1 MSVTTPEAV
10 RDRVLDVDERPAAP
24 TFLLLSLQHLFAM
37 FGATV
42 LVPLLTGLNP
52 SVALISSG
60 LGTLLFIAITGG
72 RVPAYLGSSFAFIG
86 PIIAASALGGPAG
99 ALLGAAVAGLVYV
112 TVAAALRAFGS
123 GWLLRL
129 LPPVVVGP
137 VIVVIG
143 LGLSSVAVSMATN
156 TAAGGPYSLGHFL
169 VALFTLGAI
178 FVFTLVLKGFFT
190 VVPILLGI
198 LCGYALAAA
207 VGFVDF
213 SPLQAAELF
222 AMPDFSLF
230 YAGLP
235 EGVSAGSMIL
245 LIAPVALVTIAEHI
259 GDMVVLSRVVGR
271 RFLADPGLHRTL
283 LGDGLAT
290 ALASLIG
297 GPPNTTYGENVGVM
311 AITRVFS
318 AWVVGGAACLASLL
332 GFVGVLAAFLST
344 IPMAVMGGVAI
355 ALFGVIAASGI
366 RTLIEG
372 KVDFGDKR
380 NLLIASVILVLGI
393 GGATLQFS
401 GGEGGAAFTV
411 SSMALAAVA
420 GVFLNAVLPGRS
432 ERHEIAGPT
441 ASHG

>member
-1 MSVTTPEAV
+1 MATAP
-10 RDRVLDVDERPAAP
+10 DRVLDVDERPGAP
-24 TFLLLSLQHLFAM
+24 TFVLLSLQHLFAM

-42 LVPLLTGLNP
+42 LVPLLTGLDP
-52 SVALISSG
+52 AVALVSSG
-60 LGTLLFIAITGG
+60 LGTLLFMAVTGG
-72 RVPAYLGSSFAFIG
+72 KVPAYLGSSFAFIG
-86 PIIAASALGGPAG
+86 PIIAASAVGGAAG
-99 ALLGAAVAGLVYV
+99 ALIGAAAAAGVYV
-112 TVAAALRAFGS
+112 LVALAIRLFGV

-178 FVFTLVLKGFFT
+178 FVFSLVLKGFFA

-198 LCGYALAAA
+198 VCGYLLAAI

-213 SPLQAAELF
+213 APLREADLF
-222 AMPDFSLF
+222 ALPDFTF
-230 YAGLP
+230 FFAGLP

-245 LIAPVALVTIAEHI
+245 LIAPVALVTMAEHV
-259 GDMVVLSRVVGR
+259 GDMMVLSRVVGR
-271 RFLADPGLHRTL
+271 RYLADPGLDRTL

-290 ALASLIG
+290 GLAALIG
-297 GPPNTTYGENVGVM
+297 GPPNTTYGENIGVM
-311 AITRVFS
+311 AITRIFS
-318 AWVVGGAACLASLL
+318 VWVVAGAAVCAVLL
-332 GFVGVLAAFLST
+332 GFVGILAAFLQT

-355 ALFGVIAASGI
+355 ALFGVIASSGI

-372 KVDFGDKR
+372 KVDFGERR

-393 GGATLQFS
+393 GGATLQF
-401 GGEGGAAFTV
+401 GGAEGPGFTV
-411 SSMALAAVA
+411 SSMALAAVV
-420 GVFLNAVLPGRS
+420 GVFLNAVLPGRQDYHPAEGVTS
-432 ERHEIAGPT
+432 G
-441 ASHG
+441 HG

>member
-24 TFLLLSLQHLFAM
+24 VFLLLSLQHLFAM

-99 ALLGAAVAGLVYV
+99 ALLGVAGLVYV
-112 TVAAALRAFGS
+112 VVAAALRAFGT

-129 LPPVVVGP
+129 LPPIVVGP
-137 VIVVIG
+137 VIIVIG
-143 LGLSSVAVSMATN
+143 LGLSAVAVKMATN
-156 TAAGGPYSLGHFL
+156 TAAGGPYSLGHFG

-178 FVFTLVLKGFFT
+178 FVFSLVLKGFFT
-190 VVPILLGI
+190 VVPILLGVI
-198 LCGYALAAA
+198 AGYLLAAL
-207 VGFVDF
+207 VGYVDF
-213 SPLQAAELF
+213 APVAAAPIF
-222 AMPDFSLF
+222 AVPDFTFFFSGI
-230 YAGLP
+230 A
-235 EGVSAGSMIL
+235 EDASAMALIL
-245 LIAPVALVTIAEHI
+245 LVAPVALVTLCEHV

-271 RFLADPGLHRTL
+271 PFLKDPGLDRTM

-290 ALASLIG
+290 SLAAVIG
-297 GPPNTTYGENVGVM
+297 GPPNTTYGENIGVM
-311 AITRVFS
+311 AITRIFS
-318 AWVVGGAACLASLL
+318 VWVVGGAACLAILL
-332 GFVGVLAAFLST
+332 GFVGVLSAFLST

-393 GGATLQFS
+393 GGATLQFGAD
-401 GGEGGAAFTV
+401 GGGFMV
-411 SSMALAAVA
+411 SSMALAAVV
-420 GVFLNAVLPGRS
+420 GVLLNAVLPGRS
-432 ERHEIAGPT
+432 ERHASDEIMS
-441 ASHG
+441 SHG